1 MYINN
6 LGHMTK
12 MAAMPIYGKNPS
24 KIIFSETNRLISR
37 KLGVRHRWLKYS
49 NVYINHD
56 PVMTLTKFMARS
68 TWVACASE
76 LGKLLKCHLKEK
88 ANRKLANGQNIE
100 DSEKR
105 KWPKGL
111 SAPALELNTII
122 FKHVYWYMQLISG
135 ERLQDQG
142 SSGLNSGH
150 LTNSFI
156 SSCLGHYC
164 PAGTN
169 YSTEYKC
176 PRGTYNPNTGL
187 KMESECL
194 PCPGGFYCDQ
204 DAQVNYTEVCHAG

>member
-135 ERLQDQG
+135 ERLQDHW
-142 SSGLNSGH
+142 SSGFHTLYGH
-150 LTNSFI
+150 SRFSI
-156 SSCLGHYC
+156 PSM
-164 PAGTN
+164 AGAVRSKVS
-169 YSTEYKC
+169 YLTEYFCK
-176 PRGTYNPNTGL
+176 NVFDWL
-187 KMESECL
+187 KFL
-194 PCPGGFYCDQ
+194 ADQ
-204 DAQVNYTEVCHAG
+204 SKL